1 MNIFK
6 YVGSRFLGLPTA
18 GNESLSINYLT
29 LSFTGEL
36 YQYEEE
42 FHQDYFKKS
51 VNPFRF
57 SLILSM
63 IFYGAFAFL
72 DVATVYSLR
81 GVFWFIRFGV
91 VFPVLI
97 AAFLFS
103 YSRIFKKFMQ
113 FTISCIIFCSSFGII
128 VMIILAAKVGNY
140 SYYAGLILISIFG
153 YTFSRARFI
162 YASMAGWSIVI
173 SYQITAI
180 WVSHT
185 PVTILI
191 SNDSFFISANVIGM
205 FISYFLELSARIEYY
220 MRIQL
225 EQEKENVKT
234 ANDALEKRV
243 EERTQQLS
251 NANQDLKKEI
261 EIRQK
266 FERERAELEKQLF
279 QLQKMETI
287 GTLAGGIAHD
297 FNNILTPI
305 LGYTD
310 MALEELPAESNLRF
324 DIEQINN
331 AAHRGK
337 DLVQQV
343 LTFSREMDFEN
354 KPIQLQPIVAEALNL
369 IKSSLPPSVE
379 VKQHFDQN
387 IGTVLADPTH
397 IHQIVMNLC
406 TNANHAMLKTGG
418 ILEVRLD
425 SVKIDQRSAEKIPNL
440 KKGEY
445 IRMTISDTGHGMD
458 IKTQERIFEPFF
470 TRKEVGSGS
479 GLGLS
484 VVHGIINNYD
494 GAIVVDST
502 PDKGTTFVIYL
513 PKFGTDLME
522 SDKSDKKPLK
532 GDEYILFVDDEPEI
546 TFMGKKMLEKLGYKV
561 TITTNSISA
570 FEEFKKGPDKYSL
583 LVTDQ
588 SMPNMS
594 GTELAFMLKEIRPEL
609 KVIIITGFA
618 ENLSDEVISKS
629 GISEVILKPMI
640 FDDFSKI
647 IRRVLDKIYVFDDE
661 PSILLMIKKM
671 LEKAGHEVDIA
682 LNGKEGME
690 LFKYKVPD
698 LLITDIIMP
707 EKEGLETI
715 FELRKTYPKLKIIA
729 ISGGG
734 RISPS
739 GYLPGAKLLG
749 ADMVFEKPLD
759 QKKFLHAIALLLNE
773 TSTENFPR
781 QL

>member
-6 YVGSRFLGLPTA
+6 YVGSSFLGLPA
-18 GNESLSINYLT
+18 ASNESLSVNYLT
-29 LSFTGEL
+29 LCFTGDL
-36 YQYEEE
+36 YQYEKE
-42 FHQDYFKKS
+42 FHEDYFKRS
-51 VNPFRF
+51 LNPYRF

-72 DVATVYSLR
+72 DAATVPTLK
-81 GVFWFIRFGV
+81 GVFWFIRFGI

-97 AAFLFS
+97 TAFLFS
-103 YSRIFKKFMQ
+103 YSKLFKKYMQ
-113 FTISCIIFCSSFGII
+113 FTISCIIFCTSFGII

-162 YASMAGWSIVI
+162 YASIAGWSIVI

-185 PVTILI
+185 PVGILI
-191 SNDSFFISANVIGM
+191 SNNSFFISANVIGM
-205 FISYFLELSARIEYY
+205 FISYFLELSARLEYY

-225 EQEKENVKT
+225 EKEKENVKT
-234 ANDALEKRV
+234 ANNALEKRV
-243 EERTQQLS
+243 EERTFQLS

-266 FERERAELEKQLF
+266 FERERAELEKQLY

-310 MALEELPAESNLRF
+310 MALEELPEESNLRF

-337 DLVQQV
+337 NLVQQV
-343 LTFSREMDFEN
+343 LTFSREVDFEN
-354 KPIQLQPIVAEALNL
+354 KPIQLQPIVAEAINL
-369 IKSSLPPSVE
+369 IKASFPPGVE
-379 VKQHFDQN
+379 VRQQFDQK

-406 TNANHAMLKTGG
+406 TNANHAMLKSGG
-418 ILEVRLD
+418 ILDVRLEA
-425 SVKIDQRSAEKIPNL
+425 VKIDQKSAEKIQNL

-445 IRMTISDTGHGMD
+445 IRLTISDTGHGMD
-458 IKTQERIFEPFF
+458 IKTKERIFEPFF

-484 VVHGIINNYD
+484 VVHGIINNYG

-502 PDKGTTFVIYL
+502 PGKGTTFMIYL
-513 PKFGTDLME
+513 PKYGADLLE
-522 SDKSDKKPLK
+522 SDKSEKKPIK

-546 TFMGKKMLEKLGYKV
+546 TFMGKKMLENLGYKV
-561 TITTNSISA
+561 SITSNSISA
-570 FEEFKKGPDKYSL
+570 LEEFKKDPDRYSL

-588 SMPNMS
+588 SMPNIS
-594 GTELAFMLKEIRPEL
+594 GTELAIMMKKIRPGL
-609 KVIIITGFA
+609 RVIIITGYA
-618 ENLSDEVISKS
+618 DNLSEEVLSQC

-640 FDDFSKI
+640 LDDFSKV
-647 IRRVLDKIYVFDDE
+647 IRKVLDNN
-661 PSILLMIKKM
+661 IKT
-671 LEKAGHEVDIA
+671 A
-682 LNGKEGME
+682 
-690 LFKYKVPD
+690 
-698 LLITDIIMP
+698 
-707 EKEGLETI
+707 
-715 FELRKTYPKLKIIA
+715 
-729 ISGGG
+729 
-734 RISPS
+734 
-739 GYLPGAKLLG
+739 
-749 ADMVFEKPLD
+749 
-759 QKKFLHAIALLLNE
+759 
-773 TSTENFPR
+773 
-781 QL
+781 

>member
-6 YVGSRFLGLPTA
+6 YVGSSFLGLPTA
-18 GNESLSINYLT
+18 SNESFSVNYLT
-29 LSFTGEL
+29 LSFTGDLFQHEKD
-36 YQYEEE
+36 
-42 FHQDYFKKS
+42 FHEDYFIRS
-51 VNPFRF
+51 LNPYRF

-72 DVATVYSLR
+72 DAATVPSLK

-97 AAFLFS
+97 TALLFS
-103 YSRIFKKFMQ
+103 YSRLFKKYMQ
-113 FTISCIIFCSSFGII
+113 FTISCIIFCTSFGII

-162 YASMAGWSIVI
+162 YASIAGWSIVI
-173 SYQITAI
+173 SYQISAI

-185 PVTILI
+185 PVAILI
-191 SNDSFFISANVIGM
+191 SNNSFFISANVIGM
-205 FISYFLELSARIEYY
+205 FISYFLELSARLEYY

-225 EQEKENVKT
+225 EKEKENVKT

-243 EERTQQLS
+243 EERTEQLS

-310 MALEELPAESNLRF
+310 MALEELPIESNLRF

-343 LTFSREMDFEN
+343 LTFSREVDFEN
-354 KPIQLQPIVAEALNL
+354 KPIQLQPIVTEALNL
-369 IKSSLPPSVE
+369 IKASFPPGVE
-379 VKQHFDQN
+379 INQQYDQK

-397 IHQIVMNLC
+397 IHQIMMNLC
-406 TNANHAMLKTGG
+406 TNASHAMMKTGG
-418 ILEVRLD
+418 ILNVKLD
-425 SVKIDQRSAEKIPNL
+425 AVKIDQKTADKIPNL

-445 IRMTISDTGHGMD
+445 IRLTISDTGHGMD
-458 IKTQERIFEPFF
+458 LKTKERIFEPFF

-484 VVHGIINNYD
+484 VVHGIINNYS
-494 GAIVVDST
+494 GAIVVDSI
-502 PDKGTTFVIYL
+502 PGKGTTFTIYL
-513 PKFGTDLME
+513 PKYGTDTLE
-522 SDKSDKKPLK
+522 SDKAYNKPLK

-546 TFMGKKMLEKLGYKV
+546 TFMGKKMLENLGYKV
-561 TITTNSISA
+561 SITSNSISA
-570 FEEFKKGPDKYSL
+570 LEEFRKDPDKYSL

-588 SMPNMS
+588 SMPNIT
-594 GTELAFMLKEIRPEL
+594 GTQLAFMMQDIRPGL
-609 KVIIITGFA
+609 KVIIITGYA
-618 ENLSDEVISKS
+618 DNLSEEELSQS

-640 FDDFSKI
+640 LDDFSKV
-647 IRRVLDKIYVFDDE
+647 IRRVLDKN
-661 PSILLMIKKM
+661 IKQT
-671 LEKAGHEVDIA
+671 L
-682 LNGKEGME
+682 
-690 LFKYKVPD
+690 
-698 LLITDIIMP
+698 
-707 EKEGLETI
+707 
-715 FELRKTYPKLKIIA
+715 
-729 ISGGG
+729 
-734 RISPS
+734 
-739 GYLPGAKLLG
+739 
-749 ADMVFEKPLD
+749 
-759 QKKFLHAIALLLNE
+759 
-773 TSTENFPR
+773 
-781 QL
+781 